1 MTTDHIEPSRIRAAA
16 AVSRALVTFATWA
29 TWAVLG
35 AISGCATPTAPAAAA
50 PAPAPASATIT
61 GAPAATLYERL
72 GGEARVS
79 LAVSRLIERSA
90 ADPHTARSFDGVK
103 LSTLSASLVQHIC
116 SLSGGGC
123 VYEGETMARAHADLK
138 IRSSEFEAM
147 VTILREEFD
156 RAGIDAGARN
166 ELLRKLAP
174 MKRDIVDPP
183 AAALAARQP

>member
-1 MTTDHIEPSRIRAAA
+1 MTHHTQPALMRAAGALGVALA
-16 AVSRALVTFATWA
+16 AVAT
-29 TWAVLG
+29 LG
-35 AISGCATPTAPAAAA
+35 AIAGCAAPTPPAVMVAA
-50 PAPAPASATIT
+50 PSAA
-61 GAPAATLYERL
+61 APAATLYERL
-72 GGEARVS
+72 GGEARVT

-90 ADPHTARSFDGVK
+90 ADPRTARSFDGVK

-123 VYEGETMARAHADLK
+123 VYEGETMARSHADLK
-138 IRSSEFEAM
+138 IKSSEFEAM

-183 AAALAARQP
+183 AAALAAHRP

>member
-16 AVSRALVTFATWA
+16 AVSRALATFAALA

-50 PAPAPASATIT
+50 PAPAPASAT
-61 GAPAATLYERL
+61 TLYERL

>member
-1 MTTDHIEPSRIRAAA
+1 MTHHTEPARIGAA
-16 AVSRALVTFATWA
+16 
-29 TWAVLG
+29 G
-35 AISGCATPTAPAAAA
+35 AIGLAGMALAALLTIGGCAAPTPPTAAA
-50 PAPAPASATIT
+50 PTTLPTAAPTAAP
-61 GAPAATLYERL
+61 TLYERL
-72 GGEARVS
+72 GGEARVTQ
-79 LAVSRLIERSA
+79 AVTRLIERSA
-90 ADPHTARSFDGVK
+90 ADPRTARSFDGVK

-138 IRSSEFEAM
+138 IKSSEFESM

-156 RAGIDAGARN
+156 RAGVDVAARN

-183 AAALAARQP
+183 AAAVAARQP

>member
-1 MTTDHIEPSRIRAAA
+1 MTHHTEPARIRAA
-16 AVSRALVTFATWA
+16 
-29 TWAVLG
+29 G
-35 AISGCATPTAPAAAA
+35 AIGVALAALLAIGGCATTTLTPPAAAA
-50 PAPAPASATIT
+50 TPAPTPAPSS
-61 GAPAATLYERL
+61 TLYDRL
-72 GGEARVS
+72 GGEARVA
-79 LAVSRLIERSA
+79 LAVSRLIERAA
-90 ADPHTARSFDGVK
+90 ADPRTARSFDGVK

-183 AAALAARQP
+183 AAAIAARRP

>member
-1 MTTDHIEPSRIRAAA
+1 MIHRTEPVRLA
-16 AVSRALVTFATWA
+16 AVGVIGFALAA
-29 TWAVLG
+29 SLAMG
-35 AISGCATPTAPAAAA
+35 GCATAP
-50 PAPAPASATIT
+50 P
-61 GAPAATLYERL
+61 PAATLYERL
-72 GGEARVS
+72 GGEARVTQ
-79 LAVSRLIERSA
+79 AVTRLIERSA
-90 ADPHTARSFDGVK
+90 ADPRTARSFDGVK

-138 IRSSEFEAM
+138 IKSSEFEAM

-183 AAALAARQP
+183 AAAVAARQP